1 MDSQSRLA
9 PVESDGSEQ
18 LRGLSPEIV
27 RLLGQPLDRK
37 LVARRK
43 APGGEMLRYLE
54 GHVVVEQANR
64 IFGFGNWGSELVGPI
79 DYRPLAGDDS
89 GWHGMYT
96 ATVRVTIRG
105 CEPHADV
112 GTGTVSDST
121 PEGHDTAIK
130 AAVTD
135 GLKRGFRFYGQQFG
149 LGLYNRANAER
160 ISAANERADLRATV
174 LALGPLLGLD
184 DARSR
189 KSAQAKAGRPF
200 NRLTCPE
207 LAAIVR
213 AMAEAVTRRQ
223 KTAA

>member
-1 MDSQSRLA
+1 MDSQSRVA
-9 PVESDGSEQ
+9 PVEPD
-18 LRGLSPEIV
+18 GLSDQLPGLSANIV

-54 GHVVVEQANR
+54 GHVVVEQANH
-64 IFGFGNWGSELVGPI
+64 IFGFGNWGSELAGPI
-79 DYRPLAGDDS
+79 DYRPLPGADS

-96 ATVRVTIRG
+96 ATVRVTVRG

-135 GLKRGFRFYGQQFG
+135 GLKRGFRFYGPQFG
-149 LGLYNRANAER
+149 LGL
-160 ISAANERADLRATV
+160 
-174 LALGPLLGLD
+174 
-184 DARSR
+184 
-189 KSAQAKAGRPF
+189 
-200 NRLTCPE
+200 
-207 LAAIVR
+207 
-213 AMAEAVTRRQ
+213 
-223 KTAA
+223 